1 MPSLPEHVA
10 RTPAVRARS
19 FAMAVAPFIGER
31 VGTLPIRHVEDAAN
45 TVLAAVFQQ
54 SGPLREQLVFERPR
68 FERLVYTVHRCPERR
83 GGG

>member
-10 RTPAVRARS
+10 RTQAVRPRS

-31 VGTLPIRHVEDAAN
+31 VGTLPIHHVEDAAI
-45 TVLAAVFQQ
+45 TVLAAVFAQ
-54 SGPLREQLVFERPR
+54 SGPFREQLVFERHR
-68 FERLVYTVHRCPERR
+68 FERLVQTLHRCPERR